1 MLQYKIDSDVRLDG
15 RPCYVQEV
23 RELPE
28 ETAHDEAPQHTARV
42 RHDNITQAWTANGSV
57 DVGYIGAGRAAR
69 GSPEVHR
76 ALGRAKASHTQTVSG
91 CVAPAR
97 ERGTAGH
104 APFATP
110 TLQQPPT
117 LQHPLPSNMGR
128 GHSRACIHAHM

>member
-28 ETAHDEAPQHTARV
+28 ETAHDEALQHTARV
-42 RHDNITQAWTANGSV
+42 RHANITQAWTANGSV

-91 CVAPAR
+91 CAAPAR
-97 ERGTAGH
+97 EGGTAGH
-104 APFATP
+104 ACT
-110 TLQQPPT
+110 
-117 LQHPLPSNMGR
+117 M
-128 GHSRACIHAHM
+128 HSHAHTLGRCCGLQECLGRS